1 MYFLWNDCSNK
12 QIWKGKY
19 MSSKI
24 DFCMNID
31 VDNIK
36 HLPDGKL
43 KFDCN
48 EEQKADIMKL
58 YGIDVE
64 NDQEFLD
71 LAVKMHG
78 HVYFGIKDGK
88 AVFAK

>member
-1 MYFLWNDCSNK
+1 
-12 QIWKGKY
+12 
-19 MSSKI
+19 MSGKI

-36 HLPDGKL
+36 KLSDGKL
-43 KFDCN
+43 KFNCSK
-48 EEQKADIMKL
+48 EQKDDIMKM
-58 YGIDVE
+58 YGIDIE